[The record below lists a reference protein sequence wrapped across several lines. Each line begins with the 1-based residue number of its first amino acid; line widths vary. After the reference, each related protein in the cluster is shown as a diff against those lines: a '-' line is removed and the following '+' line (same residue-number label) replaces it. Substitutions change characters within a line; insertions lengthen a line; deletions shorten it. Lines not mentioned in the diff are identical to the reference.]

1 VTAAPAEAVP
11 AVSDV
16 ASATPLVEAGSKR
29 AFEVHLPVFS
39 GPFDLL
45 LSLIAKHKL
54 DVTEVA
60 LAEVADEFVAHIRA
74 AGFDLDQAT
83 EFLVVAATLLDLK
96 AARLLPV
103 ETREDEEEDL
113 ALLEARDLLFARL
126 LQYRAYKRAAALLSG
141 LEEMES
147 RHTARLVP
155 LEEPFAA
162 ALPEVVLTI
171 DPAGLAELA
180 ARRREPPAPPEVA
193 VDHVHA
199 PRVDVPAHRRAVVE
213 RLRAVGT
220 ASFRSLCAGCQETL
234 EVVVRF
240 LALLE
245 LHREGTVSFD
255 QPVALG
261 ELTVTWT
268 GGTEAVEPVSIENE
282 ETEDDLDVSPGERQ
296 EETA

>member
-1 VTAAPAEAVP
+1 MTAEAPATAVAAEGKTGKARP
-11 AVSDV
+11 
-16 ASATPLVEAGSKR
+16 
-29 AFEVHLPVFS
+29 FEVNLPEFS

-60 LAEVADEFVAHIRA
+60 LAAVANDFVAHIRT

-96 AARLLPV
+96 AARLLP
-103 ETREDEEEDL
+103 TPIGEDEEEDL

-126 LQYRAYKRAAALLSG
+126 LQYRAYKRAAALLAG
-141 LEEMES
+141 LEVMES
-147 RHTARLVP
+147 RHVGRLVS
-155 LEEPFAA
+155 LEAPYAA
-162 ALPEVVLTI
+162 ALPEVVLPI
-171 DPAGLAELA
+171 DPAGLAALA
-180 ARRREPPAPPEVA
+180 ARRREPVEPPEVA

-199 PRVDVPAHRRAVVE
+199 PRIDVRAHQRAVIE
-213 RLRAVGT
+213 RLRALGT
-220 ASFRSLCAGCQETL
+220 ASFRNLCAGCRETL

-245 LHREGTVSFD
+245 LHREGTVTFE
-255 QPVALG
+255 QPVPLG
-261 ELTVTWT
+261 DFTVTWT
-268 GGTEAVEPVSIENE
+268 GGAQTADDQADDTH
-282 ETEDDLDVSPGERQ
+282 ETDDRTGE

>member
-1 VTAAPAEAVP
+1 LTEPSAQAV
-11 AVSDV
+11 AVD
-16 ASATPLVEAGSKR
+16 TSKKR
-29 AFEVHLPVFS
+29 SFEVNLPVFS

-54 DVTEVA
+54 DLTEVA
-60 LAEVADEFVAHIRA
+60 LAEVADDFIAHLRT

-96 AARLLPV
+96 AARLLP
-103 ETREDEEEDL
+103 TPAGADEEEDL

-141 LEEMES
+141 LEVLET
-147 RHTARLVP
+147 RHTARLVA

-162 ALPEVVLTI
+162 ALPEVVIPVDAAT
-171 DPAGLAELA
+171 LAEIAGRL
-180 ARRREPPAPPEVA
+180 REPKEPPQVA
-193 VDHVHA
+193 IDHVHA
-199 PRVDVPAHRRAVVE
+199 PRVDIKAHTRAVVE

-220 ASFRSLCAGCQETL
+220 ASFRSLCSGCTETL

-245 LHREGTVSFD
+245 LHRDGTVAFD
-255 QPVALG
+255 QPTPLG
-261 ELTVTWT
+261 DLTVTWV
-268 GGTEAVEPVSIENE
+268 GPS
-282 ETEDDLDVSPGERQ
+282 ETPPDEQ
-296 EETA
+296 EQESV

>member
-1 VTAAPAEAVP
+1 VTEASAEP
-11 AVSDV
+11 AV
-16 ASATPLVEAGSKR
+16 APEIATGGRRS
-29 AFEVHLPVFS
+29 FEVHLPVFT

-60 LAEVADEFVAHIRA
+60 LAEVADEFVAHIRS

-96 AARLLPV
+96 AARLLP
-103 ETREDEEEDL
+103 TPAGDDEEEDL

-126 LQYRAYKRAAALLSG
+126 LQYRAYKRAAALLAG
-141 LEEMES
+141 LEELEH
-147 RHTARLVP
+147 RHAVRLVA
-155 LEEPFAA
+155 LEEQYAA
-162 ALPEVVLTI
+162 ALPEVTI
-171 DPAGLAELA
+171 PIDAAGLAELA
-180 ARRREPPAPPEVA
+180 ARLQEPKEPPQVA

-199 PRVDVPAHRRAVVE
+199 PRVDIRAHSRAVVE

-220 ASFRSLCAGCQETL
+220 ASFRSLCAGCVETL

-245 LHREGTVSFD
+245 LHRDGTVAFD
-255 QPVALG
+255 QPTPLG
-261 ELTVTWT
+261 DLTVTWI
-268 GGTEAVEPVSIENE
+268 GGTQPDSGADEEPES
-282 ETEDDLDVSPGERQ
+282 DDGQ
-296 EETA
+296 EWA